1 MAAEKKKSKWLN
13 TLNLFFKLDFPVHFF
28 IQKTDKAADVRS
40 IVKGNINNFLVIFIS
55 YLNRFSFP

>member
-13 TLNLFFKLDFPVHFF
+13 TLNLFFKSTFQKKYVIELDFPVHFF

-40 IVKGNINNFLVIFIS
+40 IVK
-55 YLNRFSFP
+55 